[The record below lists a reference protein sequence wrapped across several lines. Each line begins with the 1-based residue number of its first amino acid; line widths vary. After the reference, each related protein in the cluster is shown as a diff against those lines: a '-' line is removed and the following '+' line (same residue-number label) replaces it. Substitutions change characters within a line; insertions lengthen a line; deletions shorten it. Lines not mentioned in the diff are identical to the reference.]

1 MVLFLYPLERLLL
14 LLVTTFDSIKNTIK
28 EIKAM
33 VDTANPEDTEKISAY
48 DTNLRLFFSIAS
60 LSQNRA
66 EKRNLQRLELQKI
79 HNEYKKLMKSLS
91 AGDKHY
97 NPKKFQKITFIKSI
111 NTQSQV
117 NKHRG
122 ALDKPRAACTECDRP
137 SDFCQHHKN
146 PSSSPSTSKNSKRAT
161 RYQPYPSS
169 NLDNQPK
176 ILHRS
181 KKNDRTA
188 TKLNNNEPK
197 KDEEVIVIDSS
208 SDEEDSYTTPQP
220 KQYEEVIIIDS
231 SSEKEDS
238 HANSRKVFV
247 TQTVKPEPCAA
258 APIAEP
264 TATEQVITKKSR
276 VTRNVKLLRVS
287 VKPKTEPVSSCASL
301 DINQDPSAAKSKRKA
316 SIARRA
322 KAEPYAAAKSSRRT
336 SSAVDQESDVSVQ
349 EKDSSSIAAERS
361 PKRKASALTETSDL
375 STTSDQ
381 VEEPLCKSRRKSPAE
396 FPSKKRA
403 SRVATNKRT
412 SRTISSGAS
421 IIDFNVLTP
430 ANFEFEEKKPV
441 PEIDYLQLIK
451 DDLSTLRIKKDE
463 LTVSNKILGEG
474 QIGTVYEGMYGQTRV
489 ACKTICL
496 EIGEEYFYFQMYK
509 ELVFSRKLS
518 ECQGVIRY
526 FGWTFDDDNDKFYL
540 IQPLIDN
547 GDARKYLSQKGTFY
561 PEEVLVAGIC
571 LFSALRDAH
580 AADVGIVDLKLE
592 NFLIDSSGSGFLTD
606 LGSCIEFYGGDSVN
620 LHDEGVQWTRP
631 VAAPEMI
638 RKREFSKASDVF
650 MGTLMLAESM
660 TFELSDMEFRNEVLH
675 RKANGAVCF
684 STEKINARYSSYFD
698 LLSKGLQNEASSRPT
713 AEEMLSEL
721 VALKDGGLTARA

>member
-1 MVLFLYPLERLLL
+1 M
-14 LLVTTFDSIKNTIK
+14 
-28 EIKAM
+28 
-33 VDTANPEDTEKISAY
+33 
-48 DTNLRLFFSIAS
+48 
-60 LSQNRA
+60 
-66 EKRNLQRLELQKI
+66 
-79 HNEYKKLMKSLS
+79 
-91 AGDKHY
+91 
-97 NPKKFQKITFIKSI
+97 KSI

-231 SSEKEDS
+231 SSEEEDS

-264 TATEQVITKKSR
+264 TATEQGIY
-276 VTRNVKLLRVS
+276 
-287 VKPKTEPVSSCASL
+287 
-301 DINQDPSAAKSKRKA
+301 PSAAKSKRKA

-336 SSAVDQESDVSVQ
+336 SSVVDQESDVSVQ

-361 PKRKASALTETSDL
+361 PKRKASALTEISDL

-381 VEEPLCKSRRKSPAE
+381 VDEPLCKSRRKSPAE

-412 SRTISSGAS
+412 SRTISSGAF

-547 GDARKYLSQKGTFY
+547 GDARKYLSQK
-561 PEEVLVAGIC
+561 A
-571 LFSALRDAH
+571 
-580 AADVGIVDLKLE
+580 
-592 NFLIDSSGSGFLTD
+592 
-606 LGSCIEFYGGDSVN
+606 
-620 LHDEGVQWTRP
+620 
-631 VAAPEMI
+631 
-638 RKREFSKASDVF
+638 
-650 MGTLMLAESM
+650 TL
-660 TFELSDMEFRNEVLH
+660 
-675 RKANGAVCF
+675 
-684 STEKINARYSSYFD
+684 
-698 LLSKGLQNEASSRPT
+698 
-713 AEEMLSEL
+713 
-721 VALKDGGLTARA
+721 

>member
-1 MVLFLYPLERLLL
+1 
-14 LLVTTFDSIKNTIK
+14 
-28 EIKAM
+28 
-33 VDTANPEDTEKISAY
+33 
-48 DTNLRLFFSIAS
+48 
-60 LSQNRA
+60 
-66 EKRNLQRLELQKI
+66 
-79 HNEYKKLMKSLS
+79 MKS
-91 AGDKHY
+91 
-97 NPKKFQKITFIKSI
+97 T

-197 KDEEVIVIDSS
+197 KDEEVI
-208 SDEEDSYTTPQP
+208 
-220 KQYEEVIIIDS
+220 IIDS
-231 SSEKEDS
+231 SSEEEDS

-336 SSAVDQESDVSVQ
+336 SSVVDQESDVSVQ

-381 VEEPLCKSRRKSPAE
+381 VDEPLCKSRRKSPAE

-412 SRTISSGAS
+412 SRTISSGAF

-547 GDARKYLSQKGTFY
+547 GDARKYLSQKDK
-561 PEEVLVAGIC
+561 
-571 LFSALRDAH
+571 S
-580 AADVGIVDLKLE
+580 LK
-592 NFLIDSSGSGFLTD
+592 
-606 LGSCIEFYGGDSVN
+606 
-620 LHDEGVQWTRP
+620 
-631 VAAPEMI
+631 
-638 RKREFSKASDVF
+638 
-650 MGTLMLAESM
+650 
-660 TFELSDMEFRNEVLH
+660 
-675 RKANGAVCF
+675 
-684 STEKINARYSSYFD
+684 KIY
-698 LLSKGLQNEASSRPT
+698 T
-713 AEEMLSEL
+713 
-721 VALKDGGLTARA
+721 V